1 MLFTDDE
8 AWNRRTEVMGSKS
21 YIDVL
26 WACGSY
32 FVNFTLE
39 YTSLILNFVNLLKRN
54 GEPMQV
60 GAGKATLTRIG
71 EIRISKIALE
81 SKIRAVKKLVV
92 KGHKDYEPQTFNC

>member
-32 FVNFTLE
+32 LVNSTLE
-39 YTSLILNFVNLLKRN
+39 YTPLILNYGNLLKKN
-54 GEPMQV
+54 GNPTQV
-60 GAGKATLTRIG
+60 GSGKNTLTRIG

-81 SKIRAVKKLVV
+81 FKVRAVKKLAV
-92 KGHKDYEPQTFNC
+92 KGHKDNEPQTFNC